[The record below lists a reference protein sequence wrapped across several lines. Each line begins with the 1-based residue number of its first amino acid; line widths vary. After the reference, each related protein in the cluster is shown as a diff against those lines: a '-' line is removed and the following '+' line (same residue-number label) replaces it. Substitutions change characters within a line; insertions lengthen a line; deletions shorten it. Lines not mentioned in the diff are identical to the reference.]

1 MQQEGRKRAPDRVCV
16 ALKGGG
22 TPSFS
27 NGYVATAI
35 GDGTAA
41 GAGNRPAAANC
52 PAHRSSG
59 HEERP
64 RAPAI
69 VLLAHCRGR
78 RDQGLSRSSTERL
91 LHHERQRRL
100 CSSHASQSTTS
111 LPGPPGQQC
120 CIPGRWARRR
130 GLQAVAPCRGPLRAA
145 ARPPAA
151 LCRPASLP
159 GRYGGRPGLGA
170 AGATSCRRPLPCA
183 RSHPNLQT
191 TMLRAP
197 PADTST
203 PQHQVMSTPES
214 NMSGAPPP
222 TAPMPVPTPHAPPAG
237 NGAAAAPGATPGR
250 SPRPMGLPP
259 PSPAQPGSLP
269 RGSGRRSMDGGNSRR
284 STDGG
289 RRSIDGGRR
298 GRHTVEVPE
307 GAERHE
313 GLVVSRQEKVRCML
327 SLVCCLL
334 FGHRCK
340 LRNASIGM
348 RVRVRSC
355 CEVWQL
361 APIWRTSLDS
371 CRDELACSITCCCCR
386 CCSCST
392 QYCCAPAVV
401 LQVPNTSAIALARSA
416 VWLHQVQHPR
426 GALLF
431 PRERHRRPGGLWLYR
446 QVRCKLLGTLPVL
459 SPEHAVP
466 DLGSG
471 VPRQQ
476 GTPQML

>member
-1 MQQEGRKRAPDRVCV
+1 
-16 ALKGGG
+16 
-22 TPSFS
+22 
-27 NGYVATAI
+27 
-35 GDGTAA
+35 
-41 GAGNRPAAANC
+41 
-52 PAHRSSG
+52 
-59 HEERP
+59 
-64 RAPAI
+64 
-69 VLLAHCRGR
+69 
-78 RDQGLSRSSTERL
+78 
-91 LHHERQRRL
+91 
-100 CSSHASQSTTS
+100 
-111 LPGPPGQQC
+111 
-120 CIPGRWARRR
+120 
-130 GLQAVAPCRGPLRAA
+130 
-145 ARPPAA
+145 
-151 LCRPASLP
+151 
-159 GRYGGRPGLGA
+159 
-170 AGATSCRRPLPCA
+170 
-183 RSHPNLQT
+183 
-191 TMLRAP
+191 
-197 PADTST
+197 
-203 PQHQVMSTPES
+203 MSTPES
-214 NMSGAPPP
+214 NMGGAPPP

-348 RVRVRSC
+348 RVRLRSC

-386 CCSCST
+386 CCRCST
-392 QYCCAPAVV
+392 HYCCHLQLCSKFPTPLQSPSPAPQFGFIKCSTHEGRYFFHVNDTDGQAAYGSTVRRAA
-401 LQVPNTSAIALARSA
+401 SCWARC
-416 VWLHQVQHPR
+416 P
-426 GALLF
+426 
-431 PRERHRRPGGLWLYR
+431 
-446 QVRCKLLGTLPVL
+446 C
-459 SPEHAVP
+459 
-466 DLGSG
+466 
-471 VPRQQ
+471 
-476 GTPQML
+476 